1 MLDATASSASYQE
14 FATGYGFSSEKSRW
28 YFDQYLPPGIDRRT
42 PRASPLFDRGLGKLP
57 ATLVVTAQCDPLRD
71 EGEHHAKNLREAG
84 VKVELRRYPGMI
96 HGFFQ
101 MTGAL
106 QGSRKLHRELGDWM
120 QTHTEQARRA
130 NQ

>member
-1 MLDATASSASYQE
+1 MVL
-14 FATGYGFSSEKSRW
+14 RL
-28 YFDQYLPPGIDRRT
+28 YLPPGIDRRM
-42 PRASPLFDRGLGKLP
+42 PRASPLFDRDLAKLP

-71 EGEHHAKNLREAG
+71 EGERTRREPARSRGKGRAG
-84 VKVELRRYPGMI
+84 RYPGMI

-106 QGSRKLHRELGDWM
+106 EGSRQLHRELGDWM
-120 QTHTEQARRA
+120 QTHAGQARRA

>member
-1 MLDATASSASYQE
+1 M
-14 FATGYGFSSEKSRW
+14 
-28 YFDQYLPPGIDRRT
+28 
-42 PRASPLFDRGLGKLP
+42 PRVSPLFDRDLAKLP

-71 EGEHHAKNLREAG
+71 EGERHAENLREAG

-106 QGSRKLHRELGDWM
+106 EGSRQLHRELGDWM
-120 QTHTEQARRA
+120 QTHAGQARRA
-130 NQ
+130 SQ